1 MHADRYHPWNLA
13 KQNRRCNRYDG
24 GWTFEFGAAID
35 RQYGRRT
42 AAFLERLSR
51 KIEPWTTTDLG
62 TLRAAAKMGFQ
73 TFEQAYFMLRP
84 HHRWCAKWRD
94 L

>member
-1 MHADRYHPWNLA
+1 MPTRYHPWNLA

-24 GWTFEFGAAID
+24 GRFEFGAAID
-35 RQYGRRT
+35 RQYGRGT

-51 KIEPWTTTDLG
+51 KIKPWTTEELG

-73 TFEQAYFMLRP
+73 TFEQTYFMLRP
-84 HHRWCAKWRD
+84 HHRLVRKVA
-94 L
+94 